1 MCKNGLPETN
11 IFEFAAQQ
19 MLKYEKKLRAKE
31 AKRSELSKSPER
43 QGSLEKA
50 ERERAKPPSGREK
63 K

>member
-43 QGSLEKA
+43 
-50 ERERAKPPSGREK
+50 ERAKPPSGREK